1 MKKLLMVFALMIGL
15 TSCGSDKKDADA
27 QNNGNDRVEVIY
39 FHGKQRCATCMAIE
53 KSIGEVI
60 NSRFAKELKN
70 GTLVFRTV
78 DISTPEGEEL
88 ADKYEVT
95 WSSLYVNKWKD
106 GKETRSDMT
115 EFAFN
120 NARNNPDAFKNE
132 LADKIS
138 QSLK

>member
-1 MKKLLMVFALMIGL
+1 MVFALMIGL

-95 WSSLYVNKWKD
+95 WSSLYVNTWKD

>member
-95 WSSLYVNKWKD
+95 WSSLYVNTWKD